1 MKKSIIALT
10 LIVVATVSMMTSC
23 TKDEKPLTLSDLAGY
38 TFQGKQVNA
47 DKSEI
52 KYTLVF
58 DKSDQKFTFDSTQPF
73 HSEGTYKISGIS
85 VILNYSSGAV
95 ETLKSE
101 TQEIDL
107 PSKKPR
113 RYSHKK
119 VISVS
124 NNKKEV
130 SRILKHLFFVCNVA
144 GAGIIL

>member
-47 DKSEI
+47 DKSET

-58 DKSDQKFTFDSTQPF
+58 DSTLPF

-85 VILNYSSGAV
+85 VILNYSSGAA
-95 ETLKSE
+95 ETLKS
-101 TQEIDL
+101 DG
-107 PSKKPR
+107 PKKLIYR
-113 RYSHKK
+113 VKNQD
-119 VISVS
+119 VILTR
-124 NNKKEV
+124 K
-130 SRILKHLFFVCNVA
+130 
-144 GAGIIL
+144 

>member
-58 DKSDQKFTFDSTQPF
+58 DKSEQKFTFDSTLPF

-85 VILNYSSGAV
+85 VILNYSSGAA
-95 ETLKSE
+95 ETLKS
-101 TQEIDL
+101 DG
-107 PSKKPR
+107 PR
-113 RYSHKK
+113 KLIYRVKNQD
-119 VISVS
+119 VILTR
-124 NNKKEV
+124 K
-130 SRILKHLFFVCNVA
+130 
-144 GAGIIL
+144 